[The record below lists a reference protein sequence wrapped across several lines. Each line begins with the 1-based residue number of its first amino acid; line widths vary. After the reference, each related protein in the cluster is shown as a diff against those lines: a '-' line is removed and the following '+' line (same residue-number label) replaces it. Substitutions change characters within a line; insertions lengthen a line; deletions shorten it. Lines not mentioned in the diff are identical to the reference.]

1 MKNMK
6 QVNSLI
12 QHLFI
17 AGTILATQV
26 HAAEESSVVTGK
38 GDWLFTRYE
47 FATPSDAQDTQ
58 ATIQMLEKANKM
70 FERKGIALALV
81 IVPSKIR
88 VHADQ
93 LPDGTTVDTYTA
105 GKYATAVSTLR
116 TAGVNVVSLDGA
128 FKNSIHKTSDTSL
141 FLHLDTHWS
150 HTGAYLAA
158 ETIKAEVEKNPTLK
172 SAWQATPEEKYNL
185 TWGTNKTPVR
195 TRDLVKLLP
204 KGGPTYPAELVL
216 QFKVSRATDSKVGLL
231 NGADTTLITAIGSSF
246 SNKNTGYPDA
256 LRYFLQRNLLDISIP
271 VDQGPWV
278 GMEAYLKDDS
288 FKTNKPKMII
298 WEIPERE
305 LRSPPNYKFRDAR
318 YVIENNDWLSRMN
331 ALLQ

>member
-1 MKNMK
+1 MKHINTLL
-6 QVNSLI
+6 QCIFV
-12 QHLFI
+12 
-17 AGTILATQV
+17 AATAISSMA
-26 HAAEESSVVTGK
+26 HAADESPVIIGK
-38 GDWLFTRYE
+38 EDWLFTRYE
-47 FATPSDAQDTQ
+47 FAVPSDAPDTQ
-58 ATIQMLEKANKM
+58 ATLQLLDKANKM
-70 FERKGIALALV
+70 FERKGVALALV

-88 VHADQ
+88 VNAAQ
-93 LPDGTTVDTYTA
+93 LPAGTTVDSYTD
-105 GKYATAVSTLR
+105 GKYANAVSALR
-116 TAGVNVVSLDGA
+116 AAGVNVISLDGA
-128 FKNSIHKTSDTSL
+128 FKNSVHKTSDTSL

-158 ETIKAEVEKNPTLK
+158 ETIKAEIENAPALK
-172 SAWQATPEEKYNL
+172 SVWQAIPEEKYNL
-185 TWGTNKTPVR
+185 TWATNKIPVR

-204 KGGPTYPAELVL
+204 KGSPTYPAELVL
-216 QFKVSRATDSKVGLL
+216 QFKVNRASDAKVGLL
-231 NGADTTLITAIGSSF
+231 NGADTTLITAIGSSY

-256 LRYFLQRNLLDISIP
+256 LRFFLQRNLLDISIP

-318 YVIENNDWLSRMN
+318 YVMENNDWLARIN